1 MATWKID
8 STHSDVEFKIKHLMI
23 TNVTGYFNKYDA
35 TVESNSDDF
44 TDAKITFEA
53 DVASITTKNEQRDQ
67 HLQAEDFFHAAQYPK
82 LTFVSTSV
90 KKIDNE
96 TYKIGG
102 NLTMRGVTK
111 PVDLDVEYSGIVKDP
126 YGQTKAGFEV
136 KGKVNRK
143 DFGVS
148 FNAITDNGGLMLGE
162 EVKLQASVQLVK
174 QA

>member
-23 TNVTGYFNKYDA
+23 TNVTGYFGKYDA
-35 TVESNSDDF
+35 TVEAAGDDF

-53 DVASITTKNEQRDQ
+53 DVASITTKNADRDQ

-82 LTFVSTSV
+82 ITFVSTSV
-90 KKIDNE
+90 KKVDNE
-96 TYKIGG
+96 TLKINGD
-102 NLTMRGVTK
+102 LTMRGVTK
-111 PVDLDVEYSGIVKDP
+111 PVVLDVEYSGIVKDP

-143 DFGVS
+143 EFGVS
-148 FNAITDNGGLMLGE
+148 FNAITDNGGVMLGE

>member
-1 MATWKID
+1 
-8 STHSDVEFKIKHLMI
+8 
-23 TNVTGYFNKYDA
+23 
-35 TVESNSDDF
+35 
-44 TDAKITFEA
+44 
-53 DVASITTKNEQRDQ
+53 
-67 HLQAEDFFHAAQYPK
+67 EDFFHAAQYPK

-148 FNAITDNGGLMLGE
+148 FNA
-162 EVKLQASVQLVK
+162 
-174 QA
+174 

>member
-8 STHSDVEFKIKHLMI
+8 PTHSDVEFKIKHLMI
-23 TNVTGYFNKYDA
+23 TNVTGYFGKYDA
-35 TVESNSDDF
+35 TVEAAGDDF
-44 TDAKITFEA
+44 ADAKISFEA
-53 DVASITTKNEQRDQ
+53 DVASITTKNADRDQ

-82 LTFVSTSV
+82 ITFVSASV
-90 KKIDNE
+90 QKIDNE
-96 TYKIGG
+96 NLKITG

-111 PVDLDVEYSGIVKDP
+111 PVVLDVEYSGIVKDP

-136 KGKVNRK
+136 KGKINRK

-148 FNAITDNGGLMLGE
+148 FNAITDNGGVMLGE

>member
-8 STHSDVEFKIKHLMI
+8 PTHSDVEFKIKHLMI
-23 TNVTGYFNKYDA
+23 TNVTGYFGKYDA
-35 TVESNSDDF
+35 TVEAAGEDF

-53 DVASITTKNEQRDQ
+53 DVASISTKNADRDQ

-82 LTFVSTSV
+82 ITFVSTSV
-90 KKIDNE
+90 KKVDNE
-96 TYKIGG
+96 TLKINGD
-102 NLTMRGVTK
+102 LTMRGVTK
-111 PVDLDVEYSGIVKDP
+111 PVVLDVEYSGIVKDP

-148 FNAITDNGGLMLGE
+148 FNAITDNGGVMLGE